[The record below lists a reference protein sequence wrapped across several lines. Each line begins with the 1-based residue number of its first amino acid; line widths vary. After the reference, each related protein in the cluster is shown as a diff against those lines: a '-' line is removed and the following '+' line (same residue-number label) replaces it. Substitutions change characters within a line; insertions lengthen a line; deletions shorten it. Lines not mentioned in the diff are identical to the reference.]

1 MNEII
6 FILHAIIISSFTL
19 GSLKLGK
26 EALIAFICL
35 QSILA
40 NLFIAKQITLFGL
53 TATCT
58 DAFIISAMLGLQLLQ
73 EYFGRTITKKTIWIN
88 FFLLIFYTII
98 SQFQIFYAPNACDT
112 AHIHYWAILSLM
124 PRITIASLTVYFIV
138 QQIDYRLYGFFKRI
152 LHERFFILRS
162 YITIIVCQLL
172 DTILFSFLGLYGIIT
187 DIKGIIL
194 ISFTIKMAV
203 VLISTPF
210 LVLSKKII
218 KNDSL

>member
-6 FILHAIIISSFTL
+6 FILHASIISSFTL

-40 NLFIAKQITLFGL
+40 NLFISKQITLFGL

-58 DAFIISAMLGLQLLQ
+58 DAFIIGAMLGLQLLQ

-98 SQFQIFYAPNACDT
+98 SQFQIFYAPNSDDI

-138 QQIDYRLYGFFKRI
+138 QQIDYRLYGLLKRI

-162 YITIIVCQLL
+162 YITVIICQLL

-194 ISFTIKMAV
+194 ISFAIKMSV

-210 LVLSKKII
+210 LALSKKII
-218 KNDSL
+218 